1 MSKRNPSRHPN
12 CMTTCCSH
20 KISPSFAI
28 AVLFLACAIPGQSQ
42 IFKATPVL
50 YESGGNLAKAV
61 AVSDL
66 NKDGKADVIVVN
78 SGASPAGSVGVLL
91 GNGDGTFQSA
101 ASYPVHWGAD
111 AVAVRDLNGD
121 GWPDIVVGINDG
133 AGVTSLLVLLN
144 NGDASFQSAVGYAS
158 GGFDIRSVAI
168 ADVNGDGKLD
178 VVALDQ
184 ADATFRHSEIA
195 VLLGNGDGT
204 LQSAVNYELTGGGT
218 NALSLTAA
226 DLNRDG
232 RPDLVVTDYDT
243 KSSKPVIYVL
253 LNRGDGTLALPVP
266 YSTGAFGTSLVLGDV
281 NHDGK
286 LDAIISSNSGQVGV
300 LFGDGNG
307 AFGAAAVYPSGLTN
321 PSSVAIGDFNGDGV
335 ADLAVTDSVSAGKL
349 AVLLNNGHG
358 AFGTPV
364 IYGTGGRSANGVA
377 AANLNHDGKPDLVV
391 ANRCDGFTYTCPL
404 GGGIAVLLGVPANTT
419 TKVTTSGTPSQ
430 IGQAVTF
437 KAAVTATEGP
447 IPNGTIITFYN
458 NGTKM
463 GTAKTMSG
471 IAKFSTSSLSV
482 GTHAIKASFPSSAYF
497 KASSGTVS
505 QMVN

>member
-1 MSKRNPSRHPN
+1 MSKRNPSRPPN
-12 CMTTCCSH
+12 CMTTSCSH

-28 AVLFLACAIPGQSQ
+28 AVLFLACVPGQSQ
-42 IFKATPVL
+42 IFKTTPVL
-50 YESGGNLAKAV
+50 YQSGGNLAKAV

-78 SGASPAGSVGVLL
+78 SGPFSASSVGVLL

-101 ASYPVHWGAD
+101 ASYPVFRGGD

-133 AGVTSLLVLLN
+133 AGVPSLLVLLN
-144 NGDASFQSAVGYAS
+144 NGDASFQSAVAYAS
-158 GGFDIRSVAI
+158 AGIDIRSVAI

-184 ADATFRHSEIA
+184 ADATFTHSEIA

-204 LQSAVNYELTGGGT
+204 LQSAVKNELTGGAGT
-218 NALSLTAA
+218 NALSLAAA

-232 RPDLVVTDYDT
+232 RPDLVVTDFDT
-243 KSSKPVIYVL
+243 KLSKPVIYVL
-253 LNRGDGTLALPVP
+253 LNRGDGTLASPVP
-266 YSTGAFGTSLVLGDV
+266 YSTGALGTSLVLGDV

-286 LDAIISSNSGQVGV
+286 LDAIISCNTGQVGV

-307 AFGAAAVYPSGLTN
+307 AFGTAALYPSGY

-335 ADLAVTDSVSAGKL
+335 ADLAVAESGSTGKL
-349 AVLLNNGHG
+349 AVFLNNGHG

-391 ANRCDGFTYTCPL
+391 ADGCDGFTYTCPL
-404 GGGIAVLLGVPANTT
+404 GGGVAVLLGVPANTT

-437 KAAVTATEGP
+437 TAAVTATEGP